1 MAITITNKHGLYLMQ
16 EGFNSFCFTKEK
28 NLAVRF
34 DSKDSAEKVKKR
46 LHKFTGLKI
55 NVQLYEKNHT
65 KTIGINKF

>member
-46 LHKFTGLKI
+46 LRKFTGLKI
-55 NVQLYEKNHT
+55 NV
-65 KTIGINKF
+65 